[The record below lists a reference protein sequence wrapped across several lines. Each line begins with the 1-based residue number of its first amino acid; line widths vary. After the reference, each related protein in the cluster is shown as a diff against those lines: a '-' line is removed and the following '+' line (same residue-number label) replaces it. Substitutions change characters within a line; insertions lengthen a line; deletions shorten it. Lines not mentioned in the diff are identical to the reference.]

1 MTYVDPAEHSPAHRP
16 PADLDT
22 CAQEPIHIPGAIQP
36 HGILLALDEPGLR
49 IVMASANVGAM
60 LGVAADDALGLP
72 VGDLLGEE
80 LGTRA
85 VDHADAVRGEPLSV
99 RLPSVPLDA
108 ADAGSLR
115 GRWVE
120 VAIHR
125 SGKRIV
131 VEIEAVA
138 PDSVMLSYQSAR
150 SAMARLVDSRTVP
163 QLADRLAQEIRAVT
177 GFDRVMVYRFDQD
190 WNGEVIAEDRRED
203 LNPFLGLHYPATD
216 IPAQARRLYTVNWI
230 RLIADI
236 SYRPVPMV
244 PVLDPATEQPLDL
257 SFSTLRSVSPIH
269 VEYLSNMGVSA
280 SMSVSL
286 IVDGQLW
293 GLIACHHY
301 SGPHRPSHEARAA
314 SEFLGQIASQMMAER
329 ERTDERDAAYRGQ
342 TLLSELTAAMV
353 GSGERILE
361 ELVQNRATRDVVE
374 AQGVALYFNGEI
386 TTAGLVPPEPVL
398 HRIAALLRRPDGEA
412 NASHHLAGLDPELE
426 QHSDTAAG
434 AMVVGSAADRW
445 FMWFRP
451 EMPRVVEWGGD
462 PANAKL
468 YSGEGPDVRLSPRKS
483 FDAWQAVVRH
493 HSHPWSATHHDLAN
507 GVRSHTAG
515 LLLHRSREQIAVTES
530 LQRSV
535 VTDVVREIGGLE
547 VVSRYVPAS
556 EVQLGGD
563 WWDCVEFRD
572 GKVAFSIGDV
582 AGHGVAAVA
591 AMTQI
596 RTALRAYLF
605 AGQEPAR
612 SLDVLDAMMVELLED
627 QVASALVV
635 VVDTA
640 SGEIAMV
647 NAGHPAPL
655 IVGDG
660 PARRLEG
667 ISRPLLGV
675 GVGVAE
681 TFVGHLPHGA
691 TLLAYTDGLHE
702 RRDRDLEATTEE
714 LRRAAEPGPEGTL
727 VAPVGQDLARWVDRL
742 IDVVEGER
750 SDDTTVLAVRRPGPT
765 SAT

>member
-1 MTYVDPAEHSPAHRP
+1 MTYVDPAEHSPAHQP

-36 HGILLALDEPGLR
+36 HGVLLALEEPSLR
-49 IVMASANVGAM
+49 IVMVSANVR
-60 LGVAADDALGLP
+60 
-72 VGDLLGEE
+72 DLLGIPADAAIGVPVAE
-80 LGTRA
+80 LLGDDLGSRA

-99 RLPSVPLDA
+99 RLPSVPLDPT
-108 ADAGSLR
+108 DAGSLR

-150 SAMARLVDSRTVP
+150 SAMARLVAARTVP
-163 QLADRLAQEIRAVT
+163 DLADRLAQEIRAVT
-177 GFDRVMVYRFDQD
+177 GFDRVMVYRFDAD

-236 SYRPVPMV
+236 AYRPVPMV

-257 SFSTLRSVSPIH
+257 SFSSLRSVSPIH

-301 SGPHRPSHEARAA
+301 AGPHRPSHEARAA

-329 ERTDERDAAYRGQ
+329 ERGDQREETLRGQ
-342 TLLSELTAAMV
+342 TLLTDLTAAMV
-353 GSGERILE
+353 GSGDRILE
-361 ELVQNRATRDVVE
+361 VLVQHPATRKIVQ
-374 AQGVALYFNGEI
+374 AQGVALYYNGAI

-398 HRIAALLRRPDGEA
+398 HRIATLLRRADGEA
-412 NASHHLAGLDPELE
+412 QASHHLAALDPTLK

-445 FMWFRP
+445 FAWFRP

-493 HSHPWSATHHDLAN
+493 QSHPWTASHHELAN
-507 GVRSHTAG
+507 GVRANTAG

-530 LQRSV
+530 LQRTV

-563 WWDCVEFRD
+563 WWDCVEFSDDR
-572 GKVAFSIGDV
+572 VAFTIGDV
-582 AGHGVAAVA
+582 AGHGVEAVA

-596 RTALRAYLF
+596 RTALRA
-605 AGQEPAR
+605 
-612 SLDVLDAMMVELLED
+612 
-627 QVASALVV
+627 
-635 VVDTA
+635 
-640 SGEIAMV
+640 
-647 NAGHPAPL
+647 
-655 IVGDG
+655 
-660 PARRLEG
+660 
-667 ISRPLLGV
+667 
-675 GVGVAE
+675 
-681 TFVGHLPHGA
+681 
-691 TLLAYTDGLHE
+691 
-702 RRDRDLEATTEE
+702 
-714 LRRAAEPGPEGTL
+714 
-727 VAPVGQDLARWVDRL
+727 
-742 IDVVEGER
+742 
-750 SDDTTVLAVRRPGPT
+750 
-765 SAT
+765 